1 MYGIFKKLFSK
12 IKQTFLEWLLYYPG
26 AIPHHHRG
34 ENPVIACLLSYLLSF
49 VLCTWSSG
57 LWLILLGVL
66 LKVGRSESLS
76 FYQAPGYTYRGIA
89 HVSIVPKSVCVTSLL
104 MVFQSRRK
112 ERKKGVWLKTPCD
125 WPTCFPGMIKVPRL
139 PVIWEGR
146 TALELTGI
154 DWSKLALRKVVQL
167 EEQVSS
173 KKEKVW
179 ALQKGLRYGTQQ
191 ASYVH
196 AFST

>member
-1 MYGIFKKLFSK
+1 MPLVLPAVFCALYMEFWIVARTVGCFVKSWQVWEFE
-12 IKQTFLEWLLYYPG
+12 FLPGSWL
-26 AIPHHHRG
+26 HM
-34 ENPVIACLLSYLLSF
+34 
-49 VLCTWSSG
+49 
-57 LWLILLGVL
+57 
-66 LKVGRSESLS
+66 
-76 FYQAPGYTYRGIA
+76 GIA